1 MKRILLL
8 LALMALAAFAFAQQR
23 SLFWEI
29 STPDS
34 ITNYVTTPFK
44 GIYESTDPDWR
55 LEVVSSHE
63 PDAVISTDWGKPIMC
78 SIWQYDFGAGYPMGW
93 IYLDIHQ
100 AWNYINLTAV
110 PESAT
115 LTFTLTYL
123 PTGKSATNT
132 YTVKGWH
139 EAIWILDYL
148 EPGATWVLPPEMFI
162 ADAAEP
168 EQQD

>member
-23 SLFWEI
+23 SLYWQI

-34 ITNYVTTPFK
+34 ITSYVTSDYKT
-44 GIYESTDPDWR
+44 TDPDWR
-55 LEVVSSHE
+55 LEVVSNHE
-63 PDAVISTDWGKPIMC
+63 PEAIISTDWNIPLLCRVFQM
-78 SIWQYDFGAGYPMGW
+78 DAGAGYPMGW
-93 IYLDIHQ
+93 LYVDIHQ

-123 PTGKSATNT
+123 PTGKKVTNT
-132 YTVKGWH
+132 HSVKGWS

-148 EPGATWVLPPEMFI
+148 EPGATWVLPPEMFV
-162 ADAAEP
+162 ADVREP
-168 EQQD
+168 EKQD